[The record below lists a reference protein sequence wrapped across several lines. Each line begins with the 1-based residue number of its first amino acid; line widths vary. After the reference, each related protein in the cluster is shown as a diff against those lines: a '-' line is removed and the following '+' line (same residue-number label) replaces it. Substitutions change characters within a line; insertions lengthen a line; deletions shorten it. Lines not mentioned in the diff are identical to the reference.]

1 MMRQLFWFVFFLAS
15 AAAIAFGS
23 RFYPGTA
30 QFTVASHQ
38 ITMSIY
44 VFAIALL
51 LLTVLFSIVW
61 RVYRATVG
69 LPSRWRDSRE
79 KKKEYRAL
87 DAIQVAT
94 IALHEGRW
102 AHADKAAKIASRLPK
117 SAGLAALIGTASAH
131 AQGKPNDVHAW
142 LAQLDGNDDFADA
155 KFLQQAEMALKNND
169 ASAAL
174 TALDGASPMV
184 RKHSLR
190 YRDLQIS
197 AHAQASHWHEVLQL
211 AKDKKWDASLDVK
224 NKWFAQAVVGLVADD
239 GASLAYLRSLYKDM
253 PDAVRGDDTAL
264 QAYANALIKRGEKAE
279 ARRVLEEGQRNSWR
293 PALLPLYIEAADD
306 SSGTA
311 QLKMLDAWEALR
323 EKDGTKDA
331 DLLCAAGQMCLKAQI
346 WGRAKANFQSSLAVK
361 PSVQAHYGLAQT
373 YRAMNDVVHAQ
384 EEEAKAAAL
393 ANVKPS

>member
-87 DAIQVAT
+87 DAIQTAT

-117 SAGLAALIGTASAH
+117 SAGLAALIATASAH
-131 AQGKPNDVHAW
+131 AQGKPNEVHAW
-142 LAQLDGNDDFADA
+142 LAQLDGNKDFTDA
-155 KFLQQAEMALKNND
+155 KHLQQAEMALKNND
-169 ASAAL
+169 ASVAL
-174 TALDGASPMV
+174 TALDGVSSVV

-190 YRDLQIS
+190 YRDLQIN
-197 AHAQASHWHEVLQL
+197 AHALAAHWHEVLQL
-211 AKDKKWDASLDVK
+211 AKDKKWDAPLEVR
-224 NKWFAQAVVGLVADD
+224 NKWFAQAVVGLADDD

-253 PDAVRGDDTAL
+253 PDAVRDDDVAL
-264 QAYANALIKRGEKAE
+264 QAYAKALIKRGEQAE
-279 ARRVLEEGQRNSWR
+279 ARRVLEEAQRNRWR
-293 PALLPLYIEAADD
+293 PALLPLYIDAADED
-306 SSGTA
+306 SGTA
-311 QLKMLDAWEALR
+311 QLKMLDAWEVQRQAA
-323 EKDGTKDA
+323 GVKDA
-331 DLLCAAGQMCLKAQI
+331 DLLCAAGQMCFKAQI
-346 WGRAKANFQSSLAVK
+346 WGRAKANFQSSLAIK

-373 YRAMNDVVHAQ
+373 YRAMNDVPHAQ
-384 EEEAKAAAL
+384 DEEAKAAAL
-393 ANVKPS
+393 ASVK

>member
-1 MMRQLFWFVFFLAS
+1 MRQLLWFIFFLGC

-51 LLTVLFSIVW
+51 LLTVLFSIIW
-61 RVYRATVG
+61 RIYRATVG
-69 LPSRWRDSRE
+69 LPSRWRNSRE

-87 DAIQVAT
+87 DAIQTAT

-102 AHADKAAKIASRLPK
+102 AHADKAAKIAARLPK
-117 SAGLAALIGTASAH
+117 SAGLAALIGSASAH

-155 KFLQQAEMALKNND
+155 KCLQQAEMALKNND

-174 TALDGASPMV
+174 SALDGASPTV

-190 YRDLQIS
+190 YRDLQIN
-197 AHAQASHWHEVLQL
+197 AHAQAAHWHEVLQL
-211 AKDKKWDASLDVK
+211 AKDKKWEVPLDVK
-224 NKWFAQAVVGLVADD
+224 NKWFAQAVVGLTADD
-239 GASLAYLRSLYKDM
+239 SASLAYLRSVYKDM
-253 PDAVRGDDTAL
+253 PDAVRADDAAL
-264 QAYANALIKRGEKAE
+264 MAYSRALIKRGERAE
-279 ARRVLEEGQRNSWR
+279 ARRVLEEAQRTDWR
-293 PALLPLYIEAADD
+293 PALLPLYIDAVED
-306 SSGTA
+306 SSVTS
-311 QLKMLDAWEALR
+311 QLKMLDAWETRRVA
-323 EKDGTKDA
+323 EGKKDA

-346 WGRAKANFQSSLAVK
+346 WGRAKANFQSSIAIK
-361 PSVQAHYGLAQT
+361 PTVQAHYGLAQA
-373 YRAMNDVVHAQ
+373 YRAMNDAPHAQ

-393 ANVKPS
+393 ANAL